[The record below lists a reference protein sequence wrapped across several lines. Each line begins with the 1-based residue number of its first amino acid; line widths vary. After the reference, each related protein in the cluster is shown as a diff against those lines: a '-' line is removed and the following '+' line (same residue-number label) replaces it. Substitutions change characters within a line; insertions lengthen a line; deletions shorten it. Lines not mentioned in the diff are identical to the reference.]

1 MLFHT
6 VFRCVVQL
14 WTVATRSHPHF
25 LVNIPFTLRT
35 YSADHVSMQHIVFG
49 CFQSKIGVSRS
60 VITIVDAYS
69 LIGYTRSP
77 GLTWLHAFYA
87 SIVIYLHIDIDYAS
101 TKISNTGGSEVR
113 VIRPNSTIS
122 VAGLTLDCAFWFHGW
137 TIRMPVI
144 HLKSHFFSIDRG
156 RMALQARTKAYCRI
170 CSFLGFKF

>member
-60 VITIVDAYS
+60 VITIVV
-69 LIGYTRSP
+69 L
-77 GLTWLHAFYA
+77 
-87 SIVIYLHIDIDYAS
+87 IYLHIDIDYAS